1 MLAQSPPMSL
11 IFRQLLNLQL
21 RPLITSSALCITTPV
36 VFEILTRFAK
46 KTILHQDYDRDS
58 KYIIDDFGPF
68 TSVFDQHGISSAS
81 DENEDDS
88 SSASSTSTTATTDDN
103 RGAGWTVDKYSYQP
117 VGRRIEKLAFH
128 IAMPLLSPGRIFQY
142 IKGNNLHE
150 RLPALFLTS
159 SEIDHADLKSV
170 YVAGLNCLV
179 HQTQ

>member
-1 MLAQSPPMSL
+1 MPED
-11 IFRQLLNLQL
+11 FD
-21 RPLITSSALCITTPV
+21 
-36 VFEILTRFAK
+36 ILTRFSK

-58 KYIIDDFGPF
+58 KYIIDDFRPIA
-68 TSVFDQHGISSAS
+68 SVFDQHGISSVS

-88 SSASSTSTTATTDDN
+88 SSASSTLTTATTDDN
-103 RGAGWTVDKYSYQP
+103 RGAGWTVDRYFYQP
-117 VGRRIEKLAFH
+117 VGRKIEKLAFC
-128 IAMPLLSPGRIFQY
+128 IAMPLLSPRKIFQY

-179 HQTQ
+179 LQTQ